1 MHPVKNALLRE
12 SDNMTTK
19 AKRTPANAA
28 AGDASPARHRYIPDD
43 LFQEIM
49 AALAPLDKLARRMEE
64 KWGCGRLP
72 SLVDPE
78 LAARFGRAQDK
89 LNEAIRLN
97 DPMEI
102 ARRVSVMM
110 RGWEALDAAAMEI
123 GAHKLPARTIGYQ
136 HAGRAWVIVLDPVD
150 YDKARA
156 EHIGGGQVV
165 ALAELLEAYKIVS
178 GRIAGVLEA
187 FPGAQIRAPS
197 GARLDDP
204 LPF

>member
-1 MHPVKNALLRE
+1 MAMKGK
-12 SDNMTTK
+12 TK
-19 AKRTPANAA
+19 SARA
-28 AGDASPARHRYIPDD
+28 AGDGAGSGADADAILARPRYVPAD
-43 LFQEIM
+43 LWLEIM
-49 AALAPLDKLARRMEE
+49 NALAPLDRLAREMER

-72 SLVDPE
+72 SLVEPE

-97 DPMEI
+97 DATDI
-102 ARRVSVMM
+102 ARRVGVVM

-123 GAHKLPARTIGYQ
+123 GAERLPARTIGVE
-136 HAGRAWVIVLDPVD
+136 HGGRAWVIVLDPVD

-156 EHIGGGQVV
+156 DHIGGGQVV
-165 ALAELLEAYKIVS
+165 ALAELIEAYKIVS

>member
-1 MHPVKNALLRE
+1 
-12 SDNMTTK
+12 MTTK
-19 AKRTPANAA
+19 AKKTPASAA
-28 AGDASPARHRYIPDD
+28 AGDESPARQRYVPDD
-43 LFQEIM
+43 LFQEII

-64 KWGCGRLP
+64 KWGVARLP

-123 GAHKLPARTIGYQ
+123 GADKLPARTIGYQ
-136 HAGRAWVIVLDPVD
+136 HAGRAWVVVLDPVD

-156 EHIGGGQVV
+156 EHVHGGQVV
-165 ALAELLEAYKIVS
+165 ALAELIEAYKIVS

>member
-1 MHPVKNALLRE
+1 MASKLKQGGQGA
-12 SDNMTTK
+12 K
-19 AKRTPANAA
+19 AGDTTPAP
-28 AGDASPARHRYIPDD
+28 SRYVPDD

-64 KWGCGRLP
+64 KWGCGRLT

-97 DPMEI
+97 DATDI
-102 ARRVSVMM
+102 ARRVGVVM
-110 RGWEALDAAAMEI
+110 RGWQALDDDATRA
-123 GAHKLPARTIGYQ
+123 GADRLPARTIGVE
-136 HAGRAWVIVLDPVD
+136 HGGRSWVIVLDPID

-156 EHIGGGQVV
+156 DHIDGGRVV

>member
-1 MHPVKNALLRE
+1 MAKGMR
-12 SDNMTTK
+12 K
-19 AKRTPANAA
+19 AGK
-28 AGDASPARHRYIPDD
+28 AGDAADLKPARQQDAPADQW
-43 LFQEIM
+43 LEIQN
-49 AALAPLDKLARRMEE
+49 ALAPLDRLAREMEL

-72 SLVDPE
+72 ALVDPD

-102 ARRVSVMM
+102 ARRVGVVM

-123 GAHKLPARTIGYQ
+123 GADKLPARTIGVE
-136 HAGRAWVIVLDPVD
+136 HGGRAWVVVLDPVD

-156 EHIGGGQVV
+156 DHIGGGRVV
-165 ALAELLEAYKIVS
+165 ALAELIEAYKIVS

>member
-1 MHPVKNALLRE
+1 MAKGMR
-12 SDNMTTK
+12 K
-19 AKRTPANAA
+19 AGR
-28 AGDASPARHRYIPDD
+28 AGDAADLKPARETDAPADQW
-43 LFQEIM
+43 LEIQN
-49 AALAPLDKLARRMEE
+49 ALAPLDRLARDMEL
-64 KWGCGRLP
+64 KWGAGRLP

-97 DPMEI
+97 APHEI
-102 ARRVSVMM
+102 ARRVGVVM
-110 RGWEALDAAAMEI
+110 RGWQALDDDATRA
-123 GAHKLPARTIGYQ
+123 GADRLPARTIGVE
-136 HAGRAWVIVLDPVD
+136 HGGRSWVVVLDPVD

-156 EHIGGGQVV
+156 DHVHGGRVV
-165 ALAELLEAYKIVS
+165 ALAELIEAYKIVS

-197 GARLDDP
+197 GARMDDP

>member
-1 MHPVKNALLRE
+1 MG
-12 SDNMTTK
+12 SK
-19 AKRTPANAA
+19 AKQGGRAKD
-28 AGDASPARHRYIPDD
+28 AGDASPARQQYVPDD

-49 AALAPLDKLARRMEE
+49 AALAPLDKLARAMEL
-64 KWGCGRLP
+64 KWGCGRLT

-97 DPMEI
+97 DPTDI
-102 ARRVSVMM
+102 ARRVGVVM
-110 RGWEALDAAAMEI
+110 RGWEALDQAAMDV
-123 GAHKLPARTIGYQ
+123 GADRLPARTIGVE
-136 HAGRAWVIVLDPVD
+136 HGGRSWVVVLDPID

-156 EHIGGGQVV
+156 DHIDGGRVV

>member
-1 MHPVKNALLRE
+1 MASKMKQGGR
-12 SDNMTTK
+12 
-19 AKRTPANAA
+19 AKD
-28 AGDASPARHRYIPDD
+28 AGDASLARQQYVPDD

-64 KWGCGRLP
+64 KWGCGRLT

-97 DPMEI
+97 DATDI
-102 ARRVSVMM
+102 ARRVGVVM
-110 RGWEALDAAAMEI
+110 RGWQALDDDATRA
-123 GAHKLPARTIGYQ
+123 GADRLPARTIGVE
-136 HAGRAWVIVLDPVD
+136 HGGRAWVVVLDPID

-156 EHIGGGQVV
+156 DHIGGGRVV

>member
-1 MHPVKNALLRE
+1 
-12 SDNMTTK
+12 MTTK
-19 AKRTPANAA
+19 AKKAGQSAA
-28 AGDASPARHRYIPDD
+28 AGDESPARQRYVPDD

-49 AALAPLDKLARRMEE
+49 AALAPLDKLAREMEL
-64 KWGCGRLP
+64 KWGCGRLT

-97 DPMEI
+97 DATEI

-110 RGWEALDAAAMEI
+110 RGWEALDQAAMDV
-123 GAHKLPARTIGYQ
+123 GADKLPARTIGYQ
-136 HAGRAWVIVLDPVD
+136 HAGRAWIIVLDPVD
-150 YDKARA
+150 AGIAPRGVSDGA
-156 EHIGGGQVV
+156 QVV
-165 ALAELLEAYKIVS
+165 TLAELLEAYKIVS

>member
-1 MHPVKNALLRE
+1 MG
-12 SDNMTTK
+12 SK
-19 AKRTPANAA
+19 AKQGGRAKD
-28 AGDASPARHRYIPDD
+28 AGDTSPARQQYVPDD

-64 KWGCGRLP
+64 KWGCGRLT

-89 LNEAIRLN
+89 LSEAIRLN
-97 DPMEI
+97 NATDI
-102 ARRVSVMM
+102 ARRVGVLI
-110 RGWEALDAAAMEI
+110 RGWEALDQAAMDV
-123 GAHKLPARTIGYQ
+123 GANKLPARTIGYQ

-156 EHIGGGQVV
+156 DHIGGGQVV

>member
-1 MHPVKNALLRE
+1 
-12 SDNMTTK
+12 
-19 AKRTPANAA
+19 
-28 AGDASPARHRYIPDD
+28 
-43 LFQEIM
+43 
-49 AALAPLDKLARRMEE
+49 MEE

-72 SLVDPE
+72 ALVDPE

-97 DPMEI
+97 DATDI
-102 ARRVSVMM
+102 ARRVGVVM
-110 RGWEALDAAAMEI
+110 RGWEALDQSAMDV
-123 GAHKLPARTIGYQ
+123 GADRLPARTIGVE
-136 HAGRAWVIVLDPVD
+136 HGGRAWVVVLDPVD

-156 EHIGGGQVV
+156 EHVHGGRVV

>member
-1 MHPVKNALLRE
+1 MAK
-12 SDNMTTK
+12 MGK
-19 AKRTPANAA
+19 AKRA
-28 AGDASPARHRYIPDD
+28 AGDDSPAATQYVPDD
-43 LFQEIM
+43 QWQEIM
-49 AALAPLDKLARRMEE
+49 AALAPLDRLARVMET
-64 KWGCGRLP
+64 KWGAGRLT

-89 LNEAIRLN
+89 LNEAIRVN

-102 ARRVSVMM
+102 ARRVGVVM

-123 GAHKLPARTIGYQ
+123 GADQVPPRTIGYE
-136 HAGRAWVIVLDPVD
+136 HAGRPWLIVLDPVD
-150 YDKARA
+150 AGIASRGVSDGA
-156 EHIGGGQVV
+156 QVV
-165 ALAELLEAYKIVS
+165 TLAELLEAYKIVS

>member
-1 MHPVKNALLRE
+1 
-12 SDNMTTK
+12 MTTK
-19 AKRTPANAA
+19 AKKTPARAA
-28 AGDASPARHRYIPDD
+28 AGDESPARQRYVPDD
-43 LFQEIM
+43 IFQEIM
-49 AALAPLDKLARRMEE
+49 AALAPLDRLARRMEE

-97 DPMEI
+97 DATDI
-102 ARRVSVMM
+102 ARRVGVLI
-110 RGWEALDAAAMEI
+110 RGWEALDQAAMDV
-123 GAHKLPARTIGYQ
+123 GADKLPARTIGYQ

-156 EHIGGGQVV
+156 DHIGGGQVV
-165 ALAELLEAYKIVS
+165 ALAELIEAYKIVS

>member
-1 MHPVKNALLRE
+1 
-12 SDNMTTK
+12 MTTK
-19 AKRTPANAA
+19 AKKTPASAA
-28 AGDASPARHRYIPDD
+28 AGDASPARQRYVPDD

-64 KWGCGRLP
+64 KWGCGRLT

-97 DPMEI
+97 DPTDI
-102 ARRVSVMM
+102 ARRVGVLI
-110 RGWEALDAAAMEI
+110 RGWEALDQAAMDV
-123 GAHKLPARTIGYQ
+123 GAHKLPARTIGVE
-136 HAGRAWVIVLDPVD
+136 HGGRAWVIVLDPVD

-156 EHIGGGQVV
+156 DHVGGGRVV
-165 ALAELLEAYKIVS
+165 ALAELLEAYKIIS
-178 GRIAGVLEA
+178 GRISGVLEA

>member
-1 MHPVKNALLRE
+1 MASKLKQGGQGAQAG
-12 SDNMTTK
+12 DT
-19 AKRTPANAA
+19 TPAP
-28 AGDASPARHRYIPDD
+28 SRYVPDD

-64 KWGCGRLP
+64 KWGCGRLT

-97 DPMEI
+97 DATSI
-102 ARRVSVMM
+102 ARRVGVVM
-110 RGWEALDAAAMEI
+110 RGWEALDAAAMDV
-123 GAHKLPARTIGYQ
+123 GADRLPARTIGYQ

-156 EHIGGGQVV
+156 EHVHGGQVV
-165 ALAELLEAYKIVS
+165 VLAELIEAYKIVS

>member
-1 MHPVKNALLRE
+1 MAKGMR
-12 SDNMTTK
+12 K
-19 AKRTPANAA
+19 AGK
-28 AGDASPARHRYIPDD
+28 AGDAGDFKPARETDAPADQW
-43 LFQEIM
+43 LEIQN
-49 AALAPLDKLARRMEE
+49 ALAPLDRLARDMER

-97 DPMEI
+97 APHEI
-102 ARRVSVMM
+102 ARRVGVVM
-110 RGWEALDAAAMEI
+110 RGWQALDDDATRA
-123 GAHKLPARTIGYQ
+123 GADRLPARTIGVE
-136 HAGRAWVIVLDPVD
+136 HGGRAWVVVLDPVD

-156 EHIGGGQVV
+156 DHIGGGRVV
-165 ALAELLEAYKIVS
+165 ALAELIEAYKIVS

>member
-1 MHPVKNALLRE
+1 MG
-12 SDNMTTK
+12 SK
-19 AKRTPANAA
+19 AKKTGQGAGAGDTTPAP
-28 AGDASPARHRYIPDD
+28 SRYVPDD

-72 SLVDPE
+72 ALVDPE

-97 DPMEI
+97 DATDI
-102 ARRVSVMM
+102 ARRVGVVM
-110 RGWEALDAAAMEI
+110 RGWEALDQSAMDV
-123 GAHKLPARTIGYQ
+123 GADRLPARTIGVE
-136 HAGRAWVIVLDPVD
+136 HGGRAWVVVLDPVD

-156 EHIGGGQVV
+156 EHVHGGRVV